1 MKRKLKTL
9 WAVVRASFKAWADDN
24 AAQLSAAI
32 AFYTIFSI
40 PPLLYIA
47 MTIVGHIY
55 NTETAKIQLVAQVSN
70 FVGGQSG
77 EFVRSLLE
85 NPQRQFDGPLASIIS
100 VIVLIG
106 GASAIFYQIQ
116 YALNKIW
123 KVPKKQDLSLFK
135 TVKNRFLSFL
145 LTLGIG
151 FLFMVVIILSIFLS
165 EFLGKAK
172 GIIHNVFLLDLL
184 NFVVLFVTVTIL
196 IAIIYRIIPDKEI
209 SWTDIWLGA
218 SVTGLLFMLG
228 KFGISYY
235 LKISNAGFAYGA
247 AGSLIVLLIW
257 IYFSTII
264 FLLGAEF
271 THVYSKR
278 FGSRKNPP
286 LLTKY
291 GIEKVP
297 DQNGTTHEK

>member
-1 MKRKLKTL
+1 MSRLKTL
-9 WAVVRASFKAWADDN
+9 WTVVRASFQAWSDDN

-40 PPLLYIA
+40 PPLLFIA
-47 MTIVGHIY
+47 LTVAGNIFD
-55 NTETAKIQLVAQVSN
+55 TETAKSHLISQI
-70 FVGGQSG
+70 GGVIGFQTG
-77 EFVRSLLE
+77 EFVKSILN
-85 NPQRQFDGPLASIIS
+85 NPQKQMDGPLASIFS
-100 VIVLIG
+100 VIVLVA

-145 LTLGIG
+145 LILGIG
-151 FLFMVVIILSIFLS
+151 LLFLLVLILSVLLS
-165 EFLGKAK
+165 EIVGKAN
-172 GIIHNVFLLDLL
+172 GITQNVFLLDLI
-184 NFVVLFVTVTIL
+184 NFFVLFFTVTIL
-196 IAIIYRIIPDKEI
+196 IAIIYRVIPDKEI
-209 SWTDIWLGA
+209 SWTDVWLGA

-228 KFGISYY
+228 KFGIGIY
-235 LKISNAGFAYGA
+235 LNISNTGSAYGV

-257 IYFSTII
+257 VYFSTIV

-278 FGSRKNPP
+278 FGSRKNRP
-286 LLTKY
+286 LVTKF
-291 GIEKVP
+291 GIEKIP
-297 DQNGTTHEK
+297 AQTEPTQEK

>member
-1 MKRKLKTL
+1 MKRKIKTL

-47 MTIVGHIY
+47 LTIVGHIY

-70 FVGGQSG
+70 FIGIQSG

-85 NPQRQFDGPLASIIS
+85 NPQRQFAGPLASIIS

-165 EFLGKAK
+165 EFLGNAK
-172 GIIHNVFLLDLL
+172 GIIQNVFLLNLL
-184 NFVVLFVTVTIL
+184 NFVVLFITVTIL

-218 SVTGLLFMLG
+218 SVTGLLFMVG

-235 LKISNAGFAYGA
+235 LNISNAGFAYGA

-257 IYFSTII
+257 VYFSTII

-278 FGSRKNPP
+278 IGSRKSPP

-297 DQNGTTHEK
+297 DQNGTNQEK